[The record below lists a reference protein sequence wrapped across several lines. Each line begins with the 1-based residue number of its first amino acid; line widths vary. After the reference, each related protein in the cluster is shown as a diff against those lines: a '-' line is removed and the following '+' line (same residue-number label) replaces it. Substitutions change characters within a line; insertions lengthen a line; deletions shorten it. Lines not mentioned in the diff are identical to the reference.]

1 MAARL
6 MALVLLTLASL
17 AATADPAAACRLHSR
32 PDAEGR
38 WVVNDGKRKIGYRL
52 SGRPHPRFE
61 LQIEKSGPLAD
72 PRIVCRDCPAGAT
85 LGLVWQFSGASEV
98 PPMYLTPEALGQ
110 ELEHTAPSK
119 RMKIRPMSDQ
129 RGITLEGLRGWAMP
143 FEHRD
148 ERPSD
153 FKFAVLNGYLSDGCA
168 SIVLVA
174 DTNPVFGGGPSPIWL
189 PADEIMRLL
198 GEMLQSITV
207 TRVDP

>member
-1 MAARL
+1 MAARR
-6 MALVLLTLASL
+6 MALVLLMLASL

-38 WVVNDGKRKIGYRL
+38 WVVDDGQRKIGYRL

-61 LQIEKSGPLAD
+61 FKIEKTGPFAD
-72 PRIVCRDCPAGAT
+72 PRIVCRDCPPGAT
-85 LGLVWQFSGASEV
+85 LGLIWQFAGTIDV
-98 PPMYLTPEALGQ
+98 PPMYLAPEALRQ
-110 ELEHTAPSK
+110 ELERTASGK
-119 RMKIRPMSDQ
+119 SMKIRPMSDQ
-129 RGITLEGLRGWAMP
+129 RGITLDSFRGWAMP
-143 FEHRD
+143 FEHRG

-153 FKFAVLNGYLSDGCA
+153 SKFAVLYGYLTDGCA

-198 GEMLQSITV
+198 GEMLQSVTV
-207 TRVDP
+207 TRFDP